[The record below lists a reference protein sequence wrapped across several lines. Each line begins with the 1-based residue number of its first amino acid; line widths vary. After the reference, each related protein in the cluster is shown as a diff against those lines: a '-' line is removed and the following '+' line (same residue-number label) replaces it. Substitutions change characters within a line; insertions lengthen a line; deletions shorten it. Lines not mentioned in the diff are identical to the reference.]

1 MTNAPVI
8 AIHIILNDIK
18 DKDEKKEFI
27 ESVKKE
33 NPQAY
38 KEYQKQKQ
46 KLETIK
52 LYPYRIN
59 RERLRER
66 LQELKDLK
74 EYVPTRLGFTLGAY
88 TEITDTI
95 KEEYED
101 CARDGSYTQE
111 WLETL
116 DAAIK
121 ALKQEPVLE
130 KDGTLVVTTEHYK
143 DVARVLVQYGTNGS
157 LFYQD

>member
-95 KEEYED
+95 REEYED
-101 CARDGSYTQE
+101 SYTVTHTIHDPIKFLDYE
-111 WLETL
+111 MFYWL
-116 DAAIK
+116 
-121 ALKQEPVLE
+121 
-130 KDGTLVVTTEHYK
+130 TEHK
-143 DVARVLVQYGTNGS
+143 DFEDLIEKQ
-157 LFYQD
+157 

>member
-18 DKDEKKEFI
+18 DQEEKKEFI

-38 KEYQKQKQ
+38 KEYRKQKQ

-101 CARDGSYTQE
+101 SYTVTHTIHDPAKFLDYE
-111 WLETL
+111 LFYWL
-116 DAAIK
+116 
-121 ALKQEPVLE
+121 
-130 KDGTLVVTTEHYK
+130 TEHK
-143 DVARVLVQYGTNGS
+143 DFEDLIEKQ
-157 LFYQD
+157 

>member
-1 MTNAPVI
+1 MTRR
-8 AIHIILNDIK
+8 
-18 DKDEKKEFI
+18 EQI
-27 ESVKKE
+27 EM
-33 NPQAY
+33 
-38 KEYQKQKQ
+38 
-46 KLETIK
+46 L
-52 LYPYRIN
+52 
-59 RERLRER
+59 
-66 LQELKDLK
+66 
-74 EYVPTRLGFTLGAY
+74 
-88 TEITDTI
+88 

-143 DVARVLVQYGTNGS
+143 NVGRVLVQYGTYGS